1 MDYEGR
7 VTVRQSKEQAF
18 DQGVEVLEIGCGRC
32 EACRAQKARSWA
44 IRCAHEAQLHTR
56 STHTGTVSNN
66 SFITLTYANAPD
78 ELVKRDFQLFI
89 KRLRKNTQKKIR
101 YFQCGEYGSKQG
113 RSHFHALLFGIDF
126 HEDRIPLHTPGP
138 NTLYGSATLDK
149 AWQNQGYAYIGPL
162 NFATA
167 SYVAGYA
174 AKKLRKAQHADSSP
188 LSTWS
193 WKETTVSYPDFIDRP
208 YQKHKILSDT
218 AMRFTPPQQEYITM
232 SRHPGIA
239 HDWIAKYW
247 PEVYPHDE
255 IALNGKTFRP
265 PSYYDDY
272 LRDHFPCKWEQVLQN
287 RRLYAETKGLATP
300 LELLARK
307 ANFKSQNSLKIRQRH
322 EDFSNIDHV
331 PSLS

>member
-1 MDYEGR
+1 MDDDGR
-7 VTVRQSKEQAF
+7 VTIRYSKDHAF

-66 SFITLTYANAPD
+66 SFITLTYANAP
-78 ELVKRDFQLFI
+78 ENLVKRDFQLFI

-138 NTLYGSATLDK
+138 NTLYGSATLEQ

-174 AKKLRKAQHADSSP
+174 AKKLRRTEWDSDAGYWVGDK
-188 LSTWS
+188 LVT
-193 WKETTVSYPDFIDRP
+193 
-208 YQKHKILSDT
+208 
-218 AMRFTPPQQEYITM
+218 PQQEYITM
-232 SRHPGIA
+232 SRRPGIA
-239 HDWIAKYW
+239 YDWIAKYW

-272 LRDHFPCKWEQVLQN
+272 LRDHFPCKWEQVLHN